1 MNDQVEEI
9 KRRNNIADV
18 VGQYVALK
26 KMGRHQKGLCPF
38 HSEKTPS
45 FLVNEELNLYKCF
58 GCGAGGDSI
67 NFLMEIE
74 GITFLD
80 ALERLADRVGIKLE
94 KRSGKNTEIKNEML
108 EVMELTARYYNWI
121 LVSGK
126 SGEMA
131 RKYLEGRK
139 ISSKIIEIYNL
150 GFSLSSW
157 DSLITYLTKKKNYS
171 IDLLEKV
178 GLVVKKNGGGYYDK
192 FRGRLMFPLQDS
204 AGRVVGFTGRVL
216 PELAKEGEPK
226 YLNSPETEIY
236 HKGKMLYGFYQA
248 KKAIR
253 DSKRVV
259 LVEGQMDQISSF
271 ASGIAET
278 VAVGGTG
285 ITEDQMELM
294 ARLADKIYV
303 SLDADDAGYA
313 AIKRSVELAE
323 KRGMNIKVVQI
334 EGGKDPDEIARNSPL
349 KWKKMVEGAVD
360 IYEFVM
366 EKAITKNNNG
376 TPESIGKILEEVI
389 PFFAK
394 IENVVIREVW
404 AKRLA
409 EKIGVSLNSVV
420 AEIEKKKSG
429 KTMGVVVKKEEKELP
444 ESRLDKLLKNLIAS
458 LLTEQGLVK
467 KSKNLLRD
475 IEGSGGLWKILIF
488 IFDKVI
494 EPTEVKDIIATMPPE
509 MQDLAKDIYMSSEEA
524 ETNESNV
531 LDVTVKIARE
541 IIRERRS
548 ELSKERELAEKN
560 GEETKEQE
568 ILLKLRDL
576 DIREN
581 KLFSLD
587 LA

>member
-9 KRRNNIADV
+9 KSRNNIADV

-67 NFLMEIE
+67 KFLMEIE
-74 GITFLD
+74 GISFLD
-80 ALERLADRVGIKLE
+80 ALERLAERVGIKLE
-94 KRSGKNTEIKNEML
+94 KRSGNNSEIKNEML

-126 SGEMA
+126 SGEVA

-139 ISSKIIEIYNL
+139 ISNKIIETYNL

-171 IDLLEKV
+171 LELLEKV
-178 GLVVKKNGGGYYDK
+178 GLVVKKSGGGYYDK

-253 DSKRVV
+253 ENKRVV
-259 LVEGQMDQISSF
+259 LVEGQMDQISSY
-271 ASGIAET
+271 ASGITET

-294 ARLADKIYV
+294 ARLASKIYV

-323 KRGMNIKVVQI
+323 KRGLNIKVVQI
-334 EGGKDPDEIARNSPL
+334 DGGKDPDEIARNSAGL
-349 KWKKMVEGAVD
+349 WKKMVESAVD
-360 IYEFVM
+360 VYEFVM
-366 EKAITKNNNG
+366 EKAIKKNNDG
-376 TPESIGKILEEVI
+376 TPEGIGKVLVEVI
-389 PFFAK
+389 PFLSK
-394 IENVVIREVW
+394 IENIVIREVW
-404 AKRLA
+404 SKRLA
-409 EKIGVSLNSVV
+409 EKIGVSLNSVL
-420 AEIEKKKSG
+420 AEIDKSRSG
-429 KTMGVVVKKEEKELP
+429 RSVGVVAKKEEKAVS
-444 ESRLDKLLKNLIAS
+444 ESRIDKLLKNLIGS
-458 LLTEQGLVK
+458 LLANQDLTK
-467 KSKNLLRD
+467 KTKKILRD
-475 IEGSGGLWKILIF
+475 IEGTGGLWKLLVF
-488 IFDKVI
+488 VFDNLESGVEIKDFLLTM
-494 EPTEVKDIIATMPPE
+494 PTE
-509 MQDLAKDIYMSSEEA
+509 MQEVCKDIYMSSEEA

-531 LDVTVKIARE
+531 LDLTVKIARE
-541 IIRERRS
+541 MIRERRTD
-548 ELSKERELAEKN
+548 LAKDRELAEKN
-560 GEETKEQE
+560 GEEEKEKE

-576 DIREN
+576 DTREN

-587 LA
+587 FA

>member
-9 KRRNNIADV
+9 KSKNNIADV

-67 NFLMEIE
+67 KFLMEVE
-74 GITFLD
+74 GISFLD

-94 KRSGKNTEIKNEML
+94 KRSGNNSEIKNEML
-108 EVMELTARYYNWI
+108 EVMELTSRYYNWI

-126 SGEMA
+126 SGEVA

-139 ISSKIIEIYNL
+139 ISSKIIETYNL

-157 DSLITYLTKKKNYS
+157 DSLINYLTKKKNYS
-171 IDLLEKV
+171 LELLEKV
-178 GLVVKKNGGGYYDK
+178 GLVVKKAGGGYYDK

-253 DSKRVV
+253 ENKRVV

-271 ASGIAET
+271 ASGITET

-294 ARLADKIYV
+294 ARLANKIYV

-323 KRGMNIKVVQI
+323 KRGLNIKVVQI
-334 EGGKDPDEIARNSPL
+334 DGGKDPDEIARNSAGL
-349 KWKKMVEGAVD
+349 WKKMVESAVD
-360 IYEFVM
+360 VYEFVM
-366 EKAITKNNNG
+366 EKAIKKNNDG
-376 TPESIGKILEEVI
+376 TPEGISKVLVEVI
-389 PFFAK
+389 PFLSK

-404 AKRLA
+404 SKRLA
-409 EKIGVSLNSVV
+409 EKIGVSLNSVL
-420 AEIEKKKSG
+420 AEIDKSRSG
-429 KTMGVVVKKEEKELP
+429 RSVGVIAKKEEKTVS
-444 ESRLDKLLKNLIAS
+444 ESRIDKLLKNLIGS
-458 LLTEQGLVK
+458 LLANQDLIRKTK
-467 KSKNLLRD
+467 KVLRD
-475 IEGSGGLWKILIF
+475 IEGSGGLWKLLVF
-488 IFDKVI
+488 VFDNLESGVEIKDFLLTM
-494 EPTEVKDIIATMPPE
+494 PTE
-509 MQDLAKDIYMSSEEA
+509 MQEVCKDIYMSSEEA

-531 LDVTVKIARE
+531 LDLTVKIARE
-541 IIRERRS
+541 MIRERRTD
-548 ELSKERELAEKN
+548 LAKDRELAEKN
-560 GEETKEQE
+560 GEEEKEKE

-576 DIREN
+576 DTREN

-587 LA
+587 FA

>member
-9 KRRNNIADV
+9 KSRNNIADI

-67 NFLMEIE
+67 KFLMEIE
-74 GITFLD
+74 GISFLD
-80 ALERLADRVGIKLE
+80 ALERLAERVGIKLE
-94 KRSGKNTEIKNEML
+94 KRSGNNSEIKNEML
-108 EVMELTARYYNWI
+108 EVMELTTRYYNWI

-126 SGEMA
+126 SGEVA

-139 ISSKIIEIYNL
+139 ISNKIIETYNL

-171 IDLLEKV
+171 LELLEKV
-178 GLVVKKNGGGYYDK
+178 GLVVKKSGGGYYDK

-253 DSKRVV
+253 ENKRVV
-259 LVEGQMDQISSF
+259 LVEGQMDQISSY
-271 ASGIAET
+271 ASGITET

-294 ARLADKIYV
+294 ARLASKIYV

-323 KRGMNIKVVQI
+323 KRGLNIKVVQI
-334 EGGKDPDEIARNSPL
+334 DGGKDPDEIARNSAGL
-349 KWKKMVEGAVD
+349 WKKMVESAVD
-360 IYEFVM
+360 VYEFVM
-366 EKAITKNNNG
+366 EKAIKKNNDG
-376 TPESIGKILEEVI
+376 TPEGIGKVLVEVI
-389 PFFAK
+389 PFLSK
-394 IENVVIREVW
+394 IENIVIREVW
-404 AKRLA
+404 SKRLA
-409 EKIGVSLNSVV
+409 EKIGVSLNSVL
-420 AEIEKKKSG
+420 AEIDKSRSG
-429 KTMGVVVKKEEKELP
+429 RSVGVVAKKEEKAVS
-444 ESRLDKLLKNLIAS
+444 ESRIDKLLKNLIGS
-458 LLTEQGLVK
+458 LLANQDLTK
-467 KSKNLLRD
+467 KTKKILRD
-475 IEGSGGLWKILIF
+475 IEGTGGLWKLLVF
-488 IFDKVI
+488 VFDNLESGVEIKDFLLTM
-494 EPTEVKDIIATMPPE
+494 PTE
-509 MQDLAKDIYMSSEEA
+509 MQEVCKDIYMSSEEA

-531 LDVTVKIARE
+531 LDLTVKIARE
-541 IIRERRS
+541 MIRERRTD
-548 ELSKERELAEKN
+548 LAKDRELAEKN
-560 GEETKEQE
+560 GEEEKEKE

-576 DIREN
+576 DTREN

-587 LA
+587 FA

>member
-9 KRRNNIADV
+9 KSRNNIADV
-18 VGQYVALK
+18 VGQYVVLK

-94 KRSGKNTEIKNEML
+94 KRGGNDIGVKNEML

-126 SGEMA
+126 SGEIA
-131 RKYLEGRK
+131 RKYLESRK
-139 ISSKIIEIYNL
+139 ISNKIIETYNL
-150 GFSLSSW
+150 GFSLGSW
-157 DSLITYLTKKKNYS
+157 DGLINYLTKKKNYS
-171 IDLLEKV
+171 LGLLEKV
-178 GLVVKKNGGGYYDK
+178 GLVVKKNSGGYYDK
-192 FRGRLMFPLQDS
+192 FRSRLMFPLQDS

-216 PELAKEGEPK
+216 PSLAKEGEPK

-248 KKAIR
+248 KKTIR
-253 DSKRVV
+253 EKKRVV

-271 ASGIAET
+271 ASGISET

-294 ARLADKIYV
+294 ARLATKIYV

-313 AIKRSVELAE
+313 AIKRTIDLAE
-323 KRGMNIKVVQI
+323 KRGLNIKIVQI
-334 EGGKDPDEIARNSPL
+334 NGGKDPDEIARNSPGL
-349 KWKKMVEGAVD
+349 WKKMVEEAVD
-360 IYEFVM
+360 VYDFVM
-366 EKAITKNNNG
+366 KKAIDKFNDGSTDGISKV
-376 TPESIGKILEEVI
+376 LVEVI
-389 PFFAK
+389 PIFSK

-404 AKRLA
+404 SKRLA
-409 EKIGVSLNSVV
+409 EKLEVSVSSIL
-420 AEIEKKKSG
+420 AEIEKSRSG
-429 KTMGVVVKKEEKELP
+429 KTLHTLVKKEEKSVRETKT
-444 ESRLDKLLKNLIAS
+444 ERLIKNLIAS
-458 LLTEQGLVK
+458 LLVNQGLVK
-467 KSKNLLRD
+467 KIKKILRE
-475 IEGSGGLWKILIF
+475 IEGSGGYWKLLVFIL
-488 IFDKVI
+488 DKVSDTVEIKDLI
-494 EPTEVKDIIATMPPE
+494 ETMPFE
-509 MQDLAKDIYMSSEEA
+509 MQEVCKEIYMSSEEA
-524 ETNESNV
+524 ENNEANV
-531 LDVTVKIARE
+531 IDVAVKIARE
-541 IIRERRS
+541 LIRERRS
-548 ELSKERELAEKN
+548 ELSKERELAEKS
-560 GEETKEQE
+560 GLEAKESE

-576 DIREN
+576 DTKEN
-581 KLFSLD
+581 KLFSVD
-587 LA
+587 FA